1 MAVYDLALV
10 YNNVYIEPMF
20 TLSPKSRTGIMI
32 VPALIMLAIFAS
44 ALVFIIWT
52 KSVVLNSDTNKD
64 SSRNTASNDT
74 LAPSRFPVSVDSNKK
89 LIYENPNVDIYVEPY
104 LTIKSNWNISS
115 FTDSLLAVVA
125 QFDWYQNLAS
135 SVSRILV
142 IYPGER
148 KEEIVKN
155 FGDILKWSTEER
167 NIFSEY
173 ITKSEPFLE
182 EGTFFP
188 GRYIVPY
195 DATPENV
202 ADLLTERF
210 ANEVLNRYDS
220 TVSELVPLEEA
231 LTIASLLERE
241 AYDFSDMRYISG
253 IIWNRLFVD
262 MPLQLDATLQYA
274 RGNSLSERVWWPK
287 VVPADKYIE
296 SPFNTY
302 QNEGLPPAP
311 IANPSLEA
319 IIAALNPEITDC
331 MFYFHGPK
339 GQFYCTESYEE
350 HVEKLKEVYG
360 RGK

>member
-1 MAVYDLALV
+1 MPAV
-10 YNNVYIEPMF
+10 
-20 TLSPKSRTGIMI
+20 
-32 VPALIMLAIFAS
+32 IMLIVFA
-44 ALVFIIWT
+44 AAVFFVFWT
-52 KSVVLNSDTNKD
+52 KSIVLKSNVTND
-64 SSRNTASNDT
+64 PSRNTASSEIVGEN
-74 LAPSRFPVSVDSNKK
+74 RFPVSVDSNKK
-89 LIYENPNVDIYVEPY
+89 LIYENPNVDNYVEPY
-104 LTIKSNWNISS
+104 LTIKSNWNITSL
-115 FTDSLLAVVA
+115 TDSLLAVVA

-148 KEEIVKN
+148 KEEVVKN
-155 FGDILKWSTEER
+155 FGDILKWSDEER
-167 NIFSEY
+167 QLFDEY
-173 ITKSEPFLE
+173 ITKTEPFLE
-182 EGTFFP
+182 EGVFFP

-202 ADLLTERF
+202 ADLLIERF
-210 ANEVLNRYDS
+210 AHEVLGRYDS
-220 TVSELVPLEEA
+220 SVSALVPLDEA
-231 LTIASLLERE
+231 LIIASLLERE
-241 AYDFSDMRYISG
+241 AYDFNDMRYISG
-253 IIWNRLFVD
+253 IIWNRLFID

-274 RGNSLSERVWWPK
+274 RGNTLSERVWWPK

-302 QNEGLPPAP
+302 QNQGLPPAP
-311 IANPSLEA
+311 IANPSLES

-339 GQFYCTESYEE
+339 GQFYCTKTYEE